1 MEGTDRGQV
10 LRIVDWNLNGFHT
23 VTDDQVALLAA
34 YDPDLLTLQEVLPSS
49 CRRLKGAGYESGALA
64 RDLLAEPGRGTGRP
78 ASPRRCS
85 PARRWSSRTRMPT
98 RWRTCP
104 RPSAPPS
111 SASAAPPA
119 QSSWPASPRRRGVK
133 WGAAKSVQGD
143 RNADWWVQREL
154 PLVAGMDRNGP
165 KFEGIDTVE
174 WWPRDSMRLL
184 GDDALHD
191 LRAVYLDHLD
201 QHPKRRQRI
210 RDAQRADPLATSY
223 DRGRARPVSSRYDA
237 IYASPDFSVLAAG
250 YDWQR
255 AIEAGSD
262 HALVWADLRLDGG
275 AAAG

>member
-1 MEGTDRGQV
+1 
-10 LRIVDWNLNGFHT
+10 
-23 VTDDQVALLAA
+23 
-34 YDPDLLTLQEVLPSS
+34 
-49 CRRLKGAGYESGALA
+49 
-64 RDLLAEPGRGTGRP
+64 
-78 ASPRRCS
+78 
-85 PARRWSSRTRMPT
+85 
-98 RWRTCP
+98 
-104 RPSAPPS
+104 
-111 SASAAPPA
+111 
-119 QSSWPASPRRRGVK
+119 
-133 WGAAKSVQGD
+133 
-143 RNADWWVQREL
+143 VQREL